1 GLFIKKGFYQG
12 LLLPQVATDYNWDR
26 TQFLKETC
34 NKAGLYEN
42 SWQKKDCE
50 IYIFSATV
58 FSEGE
63 LNPS

>member
-50 IYIFSATV
+50 IYIFSATI
-58 FSEGE
+58 FSEEE